1 MSQFEGITKINIIG
15 SPEITI
21 PSTMTVETVL
31 QAMQYKLEDYHQ
43 RIEGSTLVLSTQAG
57 TKGALDVRLVNGKV
71 LPRGGRT
78 FPTDGDIDILAELFP
93 EDNLFETL
101 EDPIKLQEY
110 ATTLSEK
117 SEEILENIVAKQE
130 NDKFEAIKQV
140 VLDLVNVT
148 KAIAPY
154 AIKIDNP
161 AQPIIAGVMNE
172 ALTQLK
178 QLLTLAEAHELDAV
192 KHENELSENEA
203 LLEEI
208 RKANPDLEI

>member
-78 FPTDGDIDILAELFP
+78 FPTDGDIDFLAKLFP
-93 EDNLFETL
+93 QDNLFETL

-110 ATTLSEK
+110 ATALAEK
-117 SEEILENIVAKQE
+117 SEEILANIVAKQE
-130 NDKFEAIKQV
+130 SEKFAAIKQV
-140 VLDLVNVT
+140 VLDLSSVT

-154 AIKIDNP
+154 AVKADNP
-161 AQPIIAGVMNE
+161 VQPIIANAMHE
-172 ALTQLK
+172 ALTHLT

-192 KHENELSENEA
+192 KRENELSENET